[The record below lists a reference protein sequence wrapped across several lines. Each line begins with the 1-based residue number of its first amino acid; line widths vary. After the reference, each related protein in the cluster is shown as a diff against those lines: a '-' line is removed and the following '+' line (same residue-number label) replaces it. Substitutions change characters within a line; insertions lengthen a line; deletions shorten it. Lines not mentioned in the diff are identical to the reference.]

1 MAMVRLKLNLY
12 KSIPKGLAKKQVYV
26 VSILE
31 KEMAINSIFLSGKSC
46 EQSLVGHSPWGHKES
61 DMTVTKQQQQ

>member
-1 MAMVRLKLNLY
+1 MAVIRLKLNLY
-12 KSIPKGLAKKQVYV
+12 KSIPKGLAKKQIYV
-26 VSILE
+26 VNILE
-31 KEMAINSIFLSGKSC
+31 KEMAINSTFLSGKSC